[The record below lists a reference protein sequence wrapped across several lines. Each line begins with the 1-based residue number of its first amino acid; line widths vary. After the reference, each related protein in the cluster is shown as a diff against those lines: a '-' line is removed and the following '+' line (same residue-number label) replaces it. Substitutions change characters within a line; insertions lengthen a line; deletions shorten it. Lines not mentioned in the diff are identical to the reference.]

1 MNKYYKMEELIKNW
15 GKRMN
20 AYRLEADTTKS
31 NIQSIKA
38 MHNFIT
44 LRDCIKELKQQLI
57 LSGVTQCEDIEPT
70 NKTEEI
76 QVSVDKKLFVE
87 LYNFAY
93 KQSVKTN
100 TVAELHDIDRRLH
113 GG

>member
-15 GKRMN
+15 EKRMN

-38 MHNFIT
+38 MHNFMT

-57 LSGVTQCEDIEPT
+57 LSGV
-70 NKTEEI
+70 
-76 QVSVDKKLFVE
+76 V
-87 LYNFAY
+87 
-93 KQSVKTN
+93 KQSELLKCYGCKKP
-100 TVAELHDIDRRLH
+100 LHDGLCGSCCSDLAS
-113 GG
+113 GMY